1 MKVNITYSTR
11 VRKSEDVEV
20 RIEHNGG
27 NAKFAKNITMAKD
40 YLNKS
45 NAKYEES
52 YSKFYTLF
60 FNLLMLLKNEN
71 RANKLLDKLL
81 EKAVLKLNKI

>member
-20 RIEHNGG
+20 RIEHKGG

-45 NAKYEES
+45 NTKHEES
-52 YSKFYTLF
+52 YSKIYTLL
-60 FNLLMLLKNEN
+60 FNMHMVLKNES

-81 EKAVLKLNKI
+81 EKAVLKYNKL